1 MITKKHQ
8 RESTLKQF
16 NLFSNISDPELYSL
30 ITKKCKSPQNFD
42 LPGSFDLKSFHG
54 FFILGGRIKPI
65 ACFVLFGHK
74 DVRISS
80 LESLYKKKYRTSP
93 TASSQNFRKH
103 QNAANPI
110 PFFLKDQNEI
120 SKKLGG
126 RRDQIFKISS
136 GETKQDGRG
145 ERTNKSMQ
153 GRS

>member
-1 MITKKHQ
+1 MTTKKKKQ

-16 NLFSNISDPELYSL
+16 NLFSDISDPELYSL

-93 TASSQNFRKH
+93 TAVKTFRKH

-110 PFFLKDQNEI
+110 LFFFGGLK
-120 SKKLGG
+120 
-126 RRDQIFKISS
+126 
-136 GETKQDGRG
+136 
-145 ERTNKSMQ
+145 
-153 GRS
+153 